1 MLSLIQ
7 FDLIPLAIALLIGIA
22 AGRWI
27 FARRAAPAATDP
39 EG

>member
-1 MLSLIQ
+1 MLSLLQ
-7 FDLIPLAIALLIGIA
+7 FNLIPLAIALLIGIA

-27 FARRAAPAATDP
+27 FARRPPPAATDL